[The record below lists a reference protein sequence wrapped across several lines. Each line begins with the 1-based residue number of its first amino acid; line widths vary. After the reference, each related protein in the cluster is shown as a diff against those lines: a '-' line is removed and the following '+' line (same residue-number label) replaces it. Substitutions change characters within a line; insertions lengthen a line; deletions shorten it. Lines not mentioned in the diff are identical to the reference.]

1 MLARDYPES
10 LIDSSIKKA
19 RKVPRKVALFKV
31 RKKSSQNHKVFAL
44 KQDPRLPPIPS
55 IGAKHWRAMTSQDQ
69 YLKEV
74 FQQPPIIAYRRQNNF
89 RDILVKAKVPPAPTI
104 YPRREIIEMAK
115 CGKNCTACPF
125 IQTGSEVKI
134 NQKDTW
140 KIMKKVNCE
149 SYNCVYL
156 IICQKC
162 NTKYIGET
170 GRMLKARFS
179 DHRGYINNQ
188 VVSVTT
194 GDHFNLPG
202 HSLANMKIQILEQVI
217 FHNEQYMKERE
228 SYLINKF
235 NTYYNGLNRQK

>member
-1 MLARDYPES
+1 M
-10 LIDSSIKKA
+10 
-19 RKVPRKVALFKV
+19 
-31 RKKSSQNHKVFAL
+31 
-44 KQDPRLPPIPS
+44 
-55 IGAKHWRAMTSQDQ
+55 
-69 YLKEV
+69 
-74 FQQPPIIAYRRQNNF
+74 
-89 RDILVKAKVPPAPTI
+89 VKAKVPPAPTR
-104 YPRREIIEMAK
+104 YPRREIIGMAK
-115 CGKNCTACPF
+115 CGKYCTACPF

-202 HSLANMKIQILEQVI
+202 HSLANMKIQILEQVK
-217 FHNEQYMKERE
+217 FHNEQYRKERE

-235 NTYYNGLNRQK
+235 NTYYNGLNRQQ